1 MRGAGAEKVERAG
14 GRLDESEEHTH
25 RGRLAGPVRAEKAEN
40 VAARHLHR
48 ELIDGEDFA
57 VPLGER
63 LGFYYEVVGCHGRYP
78 TSTRI

>member
-1 MRGAGAEKVERAG
+1 MLAPRRLNVAG
-14 GRLDESEEHTH
+14 GRLDESEEHAH